1 MDNTNSAIPSDI
13 ESLSQAE
20 RLQLKQ
26 MISESGCKD
35 HTDDIRRLRHSSIIL
50 ENVSLI
56 EKLKRKHADLR
67 ETNKDEFE
75 LLCQREAKFLYTYYT
90 DIFINLLRDEINL
103 GILCRMLRVLAMIE
117 DGQVDQHEASVMVGK
132 YLKEMYVDTAL
143 RRGKKLDEKNGVDD
157 TAEPVYREAAPTK
170 LSWKQ
175 YKVGKPTVSTT
186 TP

>member
-1 MDNTNSAIPSDI
+1 MSTNGSMDELNH
-13 ESLSQAE
+13 AE

-35 HTDDIRRLRHSSIIL
+35 HTDDIRRLRHSSSIL
-50 ENVSLI
+50 DNVSLI
-56 EKLKRKHADLR
+56 EKLKRKHAELR
-67 ETNKDEFE
+67 ETNKEEFE
-75 LLCQREAKFLYTYYT
+75 ALCQREAPFLYKNYT

-143 RRGKKLDEKNGVDD
+143 RRGKKLDTQHGVDEN
-157 TAEPVYREAAPTK
+157 AEPVYREAAPTK
-170 LSWKQ
+170 MSWKQ
-175 YKVGKPTVSTT
+175 YKSGKQ
-186 TP
+186 

>member
-1 MDNTNSAIPSDI
+1 MSD
-13 ESLSQAE
+13 LNQDE

-56 EKLKRKHADLR
+56 EKLKRSKADLR
-67 ETNKDEFE
+67 ESNKEEFE
-75 LLCQREAKFLYTYYT
+75 ALCQREAGFLYKNYT

-143 RRGKKLDEKNGVDD
+143 RRGKKLDEKNGVDEN
-157 TAEPVYREAAPTK
+157 AEPVYREAVPTK
-170 LSWKQ
+170 MSWKQ
-175 YKVGKPTVSTT
+175 FRAGGC
-186 TP
+186 TPLPQPR